1 MDLSKMTR
9 VGITNPKGQ
18 NFKLKF
24 SEKNASITF
33 SHKLFAELQLEYNSL
48 SQYDNDEKKAVIG
61 ICPGDSGDFYKKRV
75 GAKGRSV
82 KSTVLAK
89 VLVANGVKTGRLDL
103 VSLGENDGVHYYEV
117 VQEGKDGEV
126 DQPDWV
132 DETPK
137 AQAGPLSENF
147 ESKNEVV
154 NDNFG

>member
-9 VGITNPKGQ
+9 VGVTNPKGQ

-24 SEKNASITF
+24 SEKNESITF

-48 SQYDNDEKKAVIG
+48 SQFDNEEKKAVIG
-61 ICPGDSGDFYKKRV
+61 VCPGDSGDFYKKRI

-82 KSTVLAK
+82 KSTVLTK

-103 VSLGENDGVHYYEV
+103 VSLGENEGVHYYEV

-126 DQPDWV
+126 DQPEWV
-132 DETPK
+132 GETRTAEP
-137 AQAGPLSENF
+137 
-147 ESKNEVV
+147 ESTNEVV
-154 NDNFG
+154 NDNFA